1 MSKEQQENT
10 KIQELDV
17 QDLENVSGGAGSSH
31 RHHD

>member
-17 QDLENVSGGAGSSH
+17 QDLENVSGGAGPNH